1 MTNKN
6 KVAICATIV
15 LCTALMG
22 SSCEGKDTEIDSEGD
37 FSVQSVQ
44 YVVDQ
49 ETGVNYVYYSSHG
62 GITPRLNAD
71 GSLYVS
77 DVNPKGN

>member
-1 MTNKN
+1 MTKKN

-22 SSCEGKDTEIDSEGD
+22 SSCEGRDTKIASEGN
-37 FSVQSVQ
+37 FSVR

>member
-1 MTNKN
+1 MTKKN

-22 SSCEGKDTEIDSEGD
+22 SSCEGRDTKIASEGNC
-37 FSVQSVQ
+37 SIR

-77 DVNPKGN
+77 EVNPKGN

>member
-1 MTNKN
+1 MTKKN

-15 LCTALMG
+15 LCAALMG

-37 FSVQSVQ
+37 FSVRWAR

-77 DVNPKGN
+77 EVNPKGN

>member
-1 MTNKN
+1 MTKKN

-22 SSCEGKDTEIDSEGD
+22 SSCEGKDTEIGSEGD
-37 FSVQSVQ
+37 FSVR

-77 DVNPKGN
+77 DVNKKEN

>member
-1 MTNKN
+1 MVKKN

-22 SSCEGKDTEIDSEGD
+22 SSCEGRDTKIASEGD
-37 FSVQSVQ
+37 FSVRVR

-49 ETGVNYVYYSSHG
+49 ETGVNYVYYISHG

-77 DVNPKGN
+77 EVNPKGN

>member
-1 MTNKN
+1 MTKKN

-37 FSVQSVQ
+37 FSVR

>member
-1 MTNKN
+1 MTKKN

-22 SSCEGKDTEIDSEGD
+22 SSCEDRDTKIASEGN
-37 FSVQSVQ
+37 FSVR

-77 DVNPKGN
+77 EVNPKGN